1 MGFKAA
7 SDREAV
13 SRGAFFL
20 DERTERTWSPLN
32 GVGKDCRQFVLEI
45 QNDSAALFPYEWPD
59 QPELWER
66 AEPGSFKT
74 SGLVDVSRHDRP
86 VLTLLTTCYHA
97 H

>member
-20 DERTERTWSPLN
+20 DEKDGRTWSPLI
-32 GVGKDCRQFVLEI
+32 GVGKDCRQSVLEI
-45 QNDSAALFPYEWPD
+45 QNDSALFTHEWPD

-66 AEPGSFKT
+66 AEPLSFKT
-74 SGLVDVSRHDRP
+74 SGFVDVSRHDRP
-86 VLTLLTTCYHA
+86 VLTLPYTSCHA
-97 H
+97 D